1 MNCFIKIFSAIMLI
15 VFISFPA
22 YAGYLILDGGYGLTY
37 QKYKQTSDNGSDL
50 DAGSQLDELF
60 ANLRYRRELMNER
73 LGYLQLNT
81 QITEYSLNY
90 FESQK
95 PELSVPFTSND
106 SAANNEDA
114 LFYDVNP
121 RAFIRIPAKK
131 MRFGFDY
138 SLNKSIDTD
147 TGDHFNS
154 LNKISDN
161 IKELEDI
168 TQSLGDYDKTER
180 QKYFFYRSGDLNI
193 VAKYFGYNYDYGYD
207 VEEEDDNILESEVFA
222 QSGVSYKRNAGI
234 YYEKEQSTFKD
245 SKTDHDEYTVKVG
258 TITAEGMEDELELGN
273 LRFSA
278 FAEKNVLNESSL
290 ESNEG
295 AEYTD
300 AEVNLGYE
308 KNIYELNNRF
318 YYEKDDQ
325 TETDE
330 LDERTGYV
338 FSFDSDAQDLSY
350 YLESEIYKER
360 VEEHNFRENNISL
373 SAFNSLIADG
383 LNGTGTITITTDD
396 DQIIL
401 DLTGLSVDDELLTNP
416 NLIIDSGESYQV
428 SFNESVSGSIV
439 LIGGDADDVSIS
451 VQRDLQTAY
460 DNIGTKS
467 KAGYN
472 FKELESFKNRFEIE
486 YETTNHN
493 YDPDKKYN
501 VVEDDYTDL
510 KLSQE
515 FDIRPWFLIFDKWA
529 SYRKY
534 EENSLSDTKK
544 DEWREEYLFTSKD
557 GFYTEENK
565 FYLVSEFGAKYG
577 QGYDTRE
584 TKRFMLYTEKSTENM
599 RLGFF
604 PEREIE
610 KEPGNYKQ
618 TTDSYELEF
627 RLYQSNLR
635 AEYEE
640 EIKDYYDAA
649 QKDEERV
656 SKNLNYR
663 LDLRNIRFNAR
674 YNSTEYEYTTE
685 SYEANLILLKRR
697 SFPANVPY
705 VTLELGFERERNDKS
720 GNFEKDDYV
729 TGKITYTPTSRLE
742 AIFSFEKQINK
753 ADDEGIDYEFIAKYS
768 TNVFKLSLGYRR
780 NETTENN
787 NRRVEDVIYFE
798 IRKSFGAGYRG
809 RRG

>member
-1 MNCFIKIFSAIMLI
+1 MSYNIKIFSLI
-15 VFISFPA
+15 VLIIFISFPA
-22 YAGYLILDGGYGLTY
+22 YAGYLTLDGGYGLTY
-37 QKYKQTSDNGSDL
+37 QKYNKTSDNTSDL

-90 FESQK
+90 FESKK
-95 PELSVPFTSND
+95 PELSIPFTSND
-106 SAANNEDA
+106 RAKNKDDA

-131 MRFGFDY
+131 LRFGFDY

-147 TGDHFNS
+147 TGDYFSS
-154 LNKISDN
+154 LNKISDDV
-161 IKELEDI
+161 KELEDI
-168 TQSLGDYDKTER
+168 NQSLGDYDKTER
-180 QKYFFYRSGDLNI
+180 QKYFLYRSGDLNV

-207 VEEEDDNILESEVFA
+207 VEEEDENILKSEVFA
-222 QSGVSYKRNAGI
+222 QSGVSYKRYAGI
-234 YYEKEQSTFKD
+234 YYEKEKSTFKD

-273 LRFSA
+273 FRFSA
-278 FAEKNVLNESSL
+278 FADKNVVNESSL

-295 AEYTD
+295 SEYTN
-300 AEVNLGYE
+300 AEVNFGYE
-308 KNIYELNNRF
+308 KNIYDLNNRV

-325 TETDE
+325 TETGE
-330 LDERTGYV
+330 LDERMGYV
-338 FSFDSDAQDLSY
+338 FSFESNALDLSY

-360 VEEHNFRENNISL
+360 VEEHNLRENNISL
-373 SAFNSLIADG
+373 SSFNSLIADG

-401 DLTGLSVDDELLTNP
+401 DLTGLSVDDEFLTNP
-416 NLIIDSGESYQV
+416 NLIIDPGESYQI
-428 SFNESVSGSIV
+428 SFTESVSGSIV
-439 LIGGDADDVSIS
+439 LAGGDVDDVSIS
-451 VQRDLQTAY
+451 AQRDLQTAY

-472 FKELESFKNRFEIE
+472 FKELESFKNRFDIE
-486 YETTNHN
+486 YETANHN
-493 YDPDKKYN
+493 YDPDKKYT

-534 EENSLSDTKK
+534 NEESLTDTASDK
-544 DEWREEYLFTSKD
+544 WREEYLFTSRD

-565 FYLVSEFGAKYG
+565 FYLVSEIGAKYG
-577 QGYDTRE
+577 EGYDTRE

-610 KEPGNYKQ
+610 KEPDNYKQ

-640 EIKDYYDAA
+640 EIKDYYDAV

-663 LDLRNIRFNAR
+663 LNLRNVRFNAR
-674 YNSTEYEYTTE
+674 YNSTKYEYTTE
-685 SYEANLILLKRR
+685 SYEANLILVKQR

-705 VTLELGFERERNDKS
+705 VILELGFERERNDKS
-720 GNFEKDDYV
+720 GSFEKDDYV

-742 AIFSFEKQINK
+742 AIFSFEKQINA
-753 ADDEGIDYEFIAKYS
+753 ADDEGIDYEFIAKYA

-798 IRKSFGAGYRG
+798 IRKSFGIGYRG

>member
-90 FESQK
+90 FESEK
-95 PELSVPFTSND
+95 PELSVPLTSND
-106 SAANNEDA
+106 SAINKDDA

-121 RAFIRIPAKK
+121 KAFIRIPTKK
-131 MRFGFDY
+131 LRFGFDY

-147 TGDHFNS
+147 TGDYFSS
-154 LNKISDN
+154 LNKIRDN

-207 VEEEDDNILESEVFA
+207 VEEEDDNILKSDVFA
-222 QSGVSYKRNAGI
+222 QAGASYKRYAGI
-234 YYEKEQSTFKD
+234 YYEKETSTFKD
-245 SKTDHDEYTVKVG
+245 SKTDHDEYTVKAG
-258 TITAEGMEDELELGN
+258 TITAEGLEDELELGN
-273 LRFSA
+273 FRFSA
-278 FAEKNVLNESSL
+278 FGQKNVVNESSL
-290 ESNEG
+290 KSNEG
-295 AEYTD
+295 AEYTS
-300 AEVNLGYE
+300 AEVNFGYE
-308 KNIYELNNRF
+308 KNIYDLNNRV
-318 YYEKDDQ
+318 YYEKEDQ
-325 TETDE
+325 TDTGE

-338 FSFDSDAQDLSY
+338 FSFDSDALDLSY

-373 SAFNSLIADG
+373 SSFNTLIADG

-401 DLTGLSVDDELLTNP
+401 DLTGLSVDDEFLTNP
-416 NLIIDSGESYQV
+416 NLIIDPGETYQI
-428 SFNESVSGSIV
+428 SFTESVSGSIV
-439 LIGGDADDVSIS
+439 LTGGDADDVSIS

-460 DNIGTKS
+460 DKIGTKS

-472 FKELESFKNRFEIE
+472 FKELEYFKNRFEIE
-486 YETTNHN
+486 YETGNHN
-493 YDPDKKYN
+493 YDSDKKYN
-501 VVEDDYTDL
+501 VVEDDYSDL
-510 KLSQE
+510 KLSQK

-534 EENSLSDTKK
+534 NEKNLSNSGK
-544 DEWREEYLFTSKD
+544 DKWREEYLFTSKD
-557 GFYTEENK
+557 GFYTKENK
-565 FYLVSEFGAKYG
+565 FYLVSEFGSKYG

-610 KEPGNYKQ
+610 KEPNNYKQ
-618 TTDSYELEF
+618 TTDSYEFEF
-627 RLYQSNLR
+627 RLYQSNLSV
-635 AEYEE
+635 EYEE
-640 EIKDYYDAA
+640 EIKDYYNTT
-649 QKDEERV
+649 QKDDKRI

-663 LDLRNIRFNAR
+663 LDLYNIKFNAR
-674 YNSTEYEYTTE
+674 YNSTKYEYTTE
-685 SYEANLILLKRR
+685 FYETNLVLVKRR
-697 SFPANVPY
+697 SFPANIPY
-705 VTLELGFERERNDKS
+705 VTVELGFERERNDKS
-720 GNFEKDDYV
+720 GDFENDDYLS
-729 TGKITYTPTSRLE
+729 GKIVYTPTSRLE
-742 AIFSFEKQINK
+742 AIFSFEKQINE

-787 NRRVEDVIYFE
+787 NRSVEDVIYFE
-798 IRKSFGAGYRG
+798 IRKNFGIGYSGNRV
-809 RRG
+809 